1 MIATY
6 EIERPVDIL
15 GEGPRVTLAAGRY
28 STSDAAVQRK
38 IGHYPGIRL
47 ISLESENPAPC
58 AGGEPA
64 GIHRAAP
71 PEVEVRNHCGIQ
83 FKEKRPI
90 GGRVA
95 DVVDSD

>member
-1 MIATY
+1 MRAFF
-6 EIERPVDIL
+6 ELSCNVDIM
-15 GEGPRVTLAAGRY
+15 GNPRITASKGRFDSNDPRVITKLRG
-28 STSDAAVQRK
+28 
-38 IGHYPGIRL
+38 YPGVTLIRT
-47 ISLESENPAPC
+47 ESEAPPIF
-58 AGGEPA
+58 AGGEVA
-64 GIHRAAP
+64 GTHRKAP